1 MRIIKLIYKQMNKL
15 LSNEALKTAFRS
27 FLVRAGV
34 IVVVAFLNFL
44 LQSLDLF
51 GLSPSMVVIIGG
63 LLGVILKDLDEKI
76 VSMRLGSTNAAPT
89 RFIF

>member
-15 LSNEALKTAFRS
+15 LSNEVLKTAFRS

>member
-34 IVVVAFLNFL
+34 ILVVAFLNFL